1 MNVARGPENIKLF
14 LYMKEKK
21 KIKRIIVIFHYTGNY
36 PTIGIR
42 YHNVFFLFAKTELP
56 VCELHRYQYWEY
68 RS

>member
-21 KIKRIIVIFHYTGNY
+21 KIKRIIVVFHYTGNY
-36 PTIGIR
+36 PTIGITISF
-42 YHNVFFLFAKTELP
+42 YLFARTELP